1 MSATAIASIHVN
13 IKTKVFLSDITCDK
27 CGGDLL
33 ISSLLR
39 ESGQDYVHLDIS
51 CLDLRCISC
60 GIKYTGTLKL
70 ERKPLPD
77 LNQLRLPDGYYEK
90 VSQ

>member
-33 ISSLLR
+33 VSSLLR

-70 ERKPLPD
+70 ER
-77 LNQLRLPDGYYEK
+77 RLPDVGRLK
-90 VSQ
+90 LPACLLDSVSK

>member
-13 IKTKVFLSDITCDK
+13 IKTKVLLSDITCDK

-33 ISSLLR
+33 VSSLLR

-60 GIKYTGTLKL
+60 GMEYTGTLEL